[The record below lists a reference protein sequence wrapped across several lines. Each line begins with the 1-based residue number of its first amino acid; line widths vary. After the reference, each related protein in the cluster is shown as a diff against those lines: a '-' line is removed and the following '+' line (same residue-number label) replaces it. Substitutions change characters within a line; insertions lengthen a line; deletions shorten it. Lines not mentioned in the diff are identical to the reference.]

1 MLRQNH
7 LCIRR
12 FAVRCLPALLLLQ
25 TGFAA
30 SALDYPDN
38 KALAG
43 QLKELARTHKK
54 LARVESAAK
63 TPGKR
68 DVWRLE
74 LGSGTDDDRPR
85 RPAMLVVAGIEGN
98 DLAGSVSVVAWAESL
113 AKAYESDQKIK
124 SMLDSTTI
132 YIWPRLNPDAVEHG
146 FAKPRRETSVSNQ
159 PWDDDHDGLVDEDGP
174 EDLNGDGLITWMR
187 VADAD
192 GEFIPDPVEPRLLM
206 KADHT
211 KGERGA
217 WRLLAE
223 GRDNDGD
230 KEWNED
236 GLGGV
241 NFNRNFPYS
250 FRFFAP
256 WAGRHQVSEVETRA
270 LADFV
275 VSHPNIG
282 IVFTFGAADNLV
294 QTPKGEAPKRPP
306 VALHEDDVAWYR
318 ESGKAWREALGLKK
332 EMTGSTEP
340 GTFSDWMYFHRG
352 RLSLAARPWS
362 PAIQIELAKAGAQSA
377 AAKDGDG
384 QAKEEKEKPKA
395 DSDKKEKADEKPGD
409 KATETDKRNE
419 EDRAFLKW
427 LDANAQDAFV
437 PWKEFNHPDFPGQKV
452 EIGGFAPFAKSNPP
466 RRLLEEFAAR
476 HGRFLTDLAGR
487 LPRIAVRKI
496 EAKHLGEA
504 VYDVKVSVENSGYLP
519 TSLAQGSLTREVH
532 PTRVVLKT
540 EERNILSGSRTTALN
555 AIAGGDAKEV
565 RWIVRAK
572 GVKKLEIEIISMLGG
587 RIQTN
592 VELKEEAP

>member
-1 MLRQNH
+1 
-7 LCIRR
+7 
-12 FAVRCLPALLLLQ
+12 
-25 TGFAA
+25 
-30 SALDYPDN
+30 
-38 KALAG
+38 
-43 QLKELARTHKK
+43 
-54 LARVESAAK
+54 
-63 TPGKR
+63 
-68 DVWRLE
+68 
-74 LGSGTDDDRPR
+74 
-85 RPAMLVVAGIEGN
+85 
-98 DLAGSVSVVAWAESL
+98 
-113 AKAYESDQKIK
+113 
-124 SMLDSTTI
+124 
-132 YIWPRLNPDAVEHG
+132 
-146 FAKPRRETSVSNQ
+146 
-159 PWDDDHDGLVDEDGP
+159 
-174 EDLNGDGLITWMR
+174 
-187 VADAD
+187 
-192 GEFIPDPVEPRLLM
+192 
-206 KADHT
+206 
-211 KGERGA
+211 
-217 WRLLAE
+217 
-223 GRDNDGD
+223 
-230 KEWNED
+230 
-236 GLGGV
+236 
-241 NFNRNFPYS
+241 
-250 FRFFAP
+250 
-256 WAGRHQVSEVETRA
+256 
-270 LADFV
+270 
-275 VSHPNIG
+275 
-282 IVFTFGAADNLV
+282 
-294 QTPKGEAPKRPP
+294 
-306 VALHEDDVAWYR
+306 VAWYR